1 MNDKHVAF
9 AGEVVEM
16 HLRKQA
22 VLDHLFHICEA
33 IDNFDCESW
42 ADGFTEDCR
51 YRMIPRENYD
61 RGLPL
66 CLIDD
71 DRAGLLQ
78 RVKLITELW
87 QFEPFRETR
96 QLSNVVVNS
105 PSENI
110 ASAKATMAV
119 YRTTSEGESSLHMV
133 ARIEDNLVNLGET
146 GWKIKE
152 RLVILESF
160 KVHNNIV
167 LPA

>member
-1 MNDKHVAF
+1 MSDQDVAF
-9 AGEVVEM
+9 ASDAVEI

-22 VLDHLFHICEA
+22 VMDHLYRLCEA

-61 RGLPL
+61 RSLPL

-87 QFEPFRETR
+87 QYGPFRETR
-96 QLSNVVVNS
+96 QLSNVVVVS
-105 PSENI
+105 TSEEA
-110 ASAKATMAV
+110 ASAKGTMAV
-119 YRTTSEGESSLHMV
+119 YRHTSEGESSLHMV
-133 ARIEDNLVNLGET
+133 ARIEDSLVNLGGR

-152 RLVILESF
+152 RVVILESF
-160 KVHNNIV
+160 KVHNNII
-167 LPA
+167 LPV

>member
-1 MNDKHVAF
+1 MSDQHVAF
-9 AGEVVEM
+9 ASDAIEM

-22 VLDHLFHICEA
+22 VMDHLYGVCEA
-33 IDNFDCESW
+33 IDNFDCETW
-42 ADGFTEDCR
+42 ADGFAEECR

-61 RGLPL
+61 QGLPL

-87 QFEPFRETR
+87 QYESFRETR
-96 QLSNVVVNS
+96 QLSNVVVTS
-105 PSENI
+105 PSEEA
-110 ASAKATMAV
+110 ASAKATIAV

-133 ARIEDNLVNLGET
+133 ARIEDTLVNPGGR

-152 RLVILESF
+152 RVVILESF

>member
-1 MNDKHVAF
+1 MNDKNTAI
-9 AGEVVEM
+9 ASDAIEVL
-16 HLRKQA
+16 LRKQA
-22 VLDHLFHICEA
+22 VLDHLYKVCKA
-33 IDNFDCESW
+33 IDNFDCETW
-42 ADGFTEDCR
+42 AESFTDDCR

-61 RGLPL
+61 QGLPL

-87 QFEPFRETR
+87 QYQPFRETR
-96 QLSNVVVNS
+96 LLSNVIVSS
-105 PSENI
+105 PSEGT
-110 ASAKATMAV
+110 ATAESTMAV
-119 YRTTSEGESSLHMV
+119 YRTTLDGESSLHMV
-133 ARIEDNLVNLGET
+133 ARIEDTLVHVSDR
-146 GWKIKE
+146 GWKIQE